1 MRGRAAAMAEEETN
15 VEVVAEETSLS
26 GVDGGGGD
34 WWSREQRG
42 LREFYDE
49 KQNDMGWTTI

>member
-1 MRGRAAAMAEEETN
+1 MHGRATAMAEEETD
-15 VEVVAEETSLS
+15 VEVVAEETILS

-34 WWSREQRG
+34 RWSREQRG

-49 KQNDMGWTTI
+49 R

>member
-1 MRGRAAAMAEEETN
+1 
-15 VEVVAEETSLS
+15 LS

-34 WWSREQRG
+34 QWSREQRR